1 MKKILLIEDRQAR
14 QQLFMNHTNIDLNEY
29 RDILDNKTAQAYD
42 EVYESFQNKDFDFDD
57 YTVVIVHKSAFNGD
71 TQEVLY
77 GIENECKNRAIP
89 LVLFSGGITA
99 NYYEEEKNFKK
110 LELNSKDFYSQN
122 LKMFLENYRESGN
135 IELLM
140 LSYGQRWKLDI
151 VLNCMEKI
159 NIFIETHKDEED
171 ILYDEFV
178 NYTEFHLLESLKV
191 KYYKP
196 TIEKNG
202 WLYLSEVEK
211 IALSVEL
218 YIKESLTY
226 EK

>member
-1 MKKILLIEDRQAR
+1 MKKILLLEDRQER
-14 QQLFMNHTNIDLNEY
+14 QQLFMNHTHIDLNEY
-29 RDILDNKTAQAYD
+29 SDILDNKTGQAYN
-42 EVYESFQNKDFDFDD
+42 EAYESFQKRDFDFND
-57 YTVVIVHKSAFNGD
+57 YAMVIVHKSAFNGD
-71 TQEVLY
+71 TQEILY
-77 GIENECKNRAIP
+77 GIENKCKNRATP

-122 LKMFLENYRESGN
+122 LKIFLENYRKSSK
-135 IELLM
+135 IDILM
-140 LSYGQRWKLDI
+140 LSYGEKWKLDV

-159 NIFIETHKDEED
+159 NIFIEIHNNEED

-178 NYTEFHLLESLKV
+178 NHTEFHLFETLKIN
-191 KYYKP
+191 YFKP
-196 TIEKNG
+196 TIENG
-202 WLYLSEVEK
+202 WVYLSELKK
-211 IALSVEL
+211 IALSIEL

>member
-1 MKKILLIEDRQAR
+1 MKKILLIEDRQTR

-29 RDILDNKTAQAYD
+29 RDILDNRTGQAYN
-42 EVYESFQNKDFDFDD
+42 EVYDSFQNGDFDFDD
-57 YTVVIVHKSAFNGD
+57 YAMVIVHKSAFNGD

-99 NYYEEEKNFKK
+99 NYYEEEKSFKK
-110 LELNSKDFYSQN
+110 LELNSKDLYSQN
-122 LKMFLENYRESGN
+122 LKMFLENYRKSGN
-135 IELLM
+135 IGLLM

-178 NYTEFHLLESLKV
+178 NHTEFHLLESLKV
-191 KYYKP
+191 QYYKP
-196 TIEKNG
+196 TIENG

-211 IALSVEL
+211 IALSIAL

>member
-1 MKKILLIEDRQAR
+1 MKKILLIEDRKER
-14 QQLFMNHTNIDLNEY
+14 QQRFVNHTNVDLNEY
-29 RDILDNKTAQAYD
+29 SDMLENKIGQAYD
-42 EVYESFQNKDFDFDD
+42 EVYEFFKKGEFDFDD
-57 YTVVIVHKSAFNGD
+57 YVMVIVHKSAFNGD

-99 NYYEEEKNFKK
+99 NYYEEEKSFKK

-122 LKMFLENYRESGN
+122 LKMFLENYRENSN
-135 IELLM
+135 IELLI
-140 LSYGQRWKLDI
+140 LSYGRRWKLDI

-159 NIFIETHKDEED
+159 NIFIEMHKNEED

-178 NYTEFHLLESLKV
+178 IHTEFHLLESLKV

-196 TIEKNG
+196 SIENG
-202 WLYLSEVEK
+202 WLYLSELKK
-211 IALSVEL
+211 IALSIEL
-218 YIKESLTY
+218 YIKESITY

>member
-1 MKKILLIEDRQAR
+1 MKKILLIEDRKER
-14 QQLFMNHTNIDLNEY
+14 QQRFVNHTNIDLNEY
-29 RDILDNKTAQAYD
+29 SDTLENRTGQAYD
-42 EVYESFQNKDFDFDD
+42 EVYESFKKGEFNFDD
-57 YTVVIVHKSAFNGD
+57 YVMVISHKSAFNGD

-99 NYYEEEKNFKK
+99 NYYEEEKKFKK

-122 LKMFLENYRESGN
+122 LQLFLDNYKKNRK

-140 LSYGQRWKLDI
+140 LSYGKRWKLDI

-159 NIFIETHKDEED
+159 NYFIEDNKEEKVVYNTF
-171 ILYDEFV
+171 ILD
-178 NYTEFHLLESLKV
+178 TSFHLFESLK
-191 KYYKP
+191 
-196 TIEKNG
+196 IEYSHPIIKNG
-202 WLYLSEVEK
+202 WCDILELKK
-211 IALSVEL
+211 IALSIEL
-218 YIKESLTY
+218 YIKESITY

>member
-42 EVYESFQNKDFDFDD
+42 EVYEAFQNGDFDFDN
-57 YTVVIVHKSAFNGD
+57 YAMVIVHKNAFNGD

-77 GIENECKNRAIP
+77 GIENKCKTRAIP

-99 NYYEEEKNFKK
+99 NYYEEEKKFKK

-159 NIFIETHKDEED
+159 NIFIETHKNEKD
-171 ILYDEFV
+171 ILYGDFV
-178 NYTEFHLLESLKV
+178 NNTKFHLFESLKIE
-191 KYYKP
+191 YYKP
-196 TIEKNG
+196 IIDDG
-202 WLYLSEVEK
+202 WLYLSEIEK

>member
-1 MKKILLIEDRQAR
+1 MKKILLIEDRQSR

-29 RDILDNKTAQAYD
+29 RDILDNRTGQAYD
-42 EVYESFQNKDFDFDD
+42 EVYESFQNGDFDFDD
-57 YTVVIVHKSAFNGD
+57 YAMVIVHKSAFNED

-99 NYYEEEKNFKK
+99 NYYEEDKIFKK

-122 LKMFLENYRESGN
+122 LKIFLENYRESGN

-159 NIFIETHKDEED
+159 NIFIETHNDEED

-178 NYTEFHLLESLKV
+178 NHTEFHLLESLKV
-191 KYYKP
+191 QYYKP
-196 TIEKNG
+196 TIENG

-211 IALSVEL
+211 IALSIEL

>member
-1 MKKILLIEDRQAR
+1 MKKILLIEDRKER
-14 QQLFMNHTNIDLNEY
+14 QQRFVNHTNIDLNEY
-29 RDILDNKTAQAYD
+29 SDTLENRTGQAYD
-42 EVYESFQNKDFDFDD
+42 EVYESFKKGEFNFDD
-57 YTVVIVHKSAFNGD
+57 YVMVIVHKSAFNGD

-99 NYYEEEKNFKK
+99 NYYEEEKSFKK

-122 LKMFLENYRESGN
+122 LKMFLENYRENRN

-140 LSYGQRWKLDI
+140 LSYGKRWKLDI

-159 NIFIETHKDEED
+159 NIFIEDNKKKEKVSYNKFISDTS
-171 ILYDEFV
+171 
-178 NYTEFHLLESLKV
+178 FHLFESLKIQ
-191 KYYKP
+191 YTHP
-196 TIEKNG
+196 IIDKNG
-202 WLYLSEVEK
+202 WCNILEFKK
-211 IALSVEL
+211 IALSIAL
-218 YIKESLTY
+218 YIKESISY

>member
-29 RDILDNKTAQAYD
+29 CDILDNRTGKAYD
-42 EVYESFQNKDFDFDD
+42 EIYKSFQNKDFDFDN
-57 YTVVIVHKSAFNGD
+57 YAMVIVHKSAFNGD

-77 GIENECKNRAIP
+77 GIENECKTRTIP

-99 NYYEEEKNFKK
+99 NYYEEDKNFKK

-122 LKMFLENYRESGN
+122 LKIFLENYRESGN

-196 TIEKNG
+196 TIENG

>member
-1 MKKILLIEDRQAR
+1 M
-14 QQLFMNHTNIDLNEY
+14 
-29 RDILDNKTAQAYD
+29 
-42 EVYESFQNKDFDFDD
+42 
-57 YTVVIVHKSAFNGD
+57 VIVHKSAFNGD
-71 TQEVLY
+71 TQEILY
-77 GIENECKNRAIP
+77 GIENECKIKAIP

-99 NYYEEEKNFKK
+99 NYYEEEKSFKK

-140 LSYGQRWKLDI
+140 LSYGQRWKFDI
-151 VLNCMEKI
+151 ILNCMEKI

-191 KYYKP
+191 QYHKP
-196 TIEKNG
+196 TIENG
-202 WLYLSEVEK
+202 WLYLAEVEK